1 MGLGESRPSPP
12 FSALHPVRE
21 MKVRAKSR
29 RAQAEIIGAL
39 FFIVLAMIVF
49 SLFTAL
55 LAAQYSMARQAA
67 EAQLVV
73 GGKADE
79 SLSVSLSAG
88 TVTIRNNGPVSAA
101 IFYYI
106 GVNGGG
112 QQQVEALTQT
122 VTVAP
127 RGTSAFS
134 VSPSF
139 QSVGVITSLGNVWW
153 SSQ

>member
-1 MGLGESRPSPP
+1 
-12 FSALHPVRE
+12 
-21 MKVRAKSR
+21 MKVRKAR

-55 LAAQYSMARQAA
+55 MAAQYSIARQVAD
-67 EAQLVV
+67 AQLVV
-73 GGKADE
+73 GGRADE

-88 TVTIRNNGPVSAA
+88 SVTARNDGPTTAA

-112 QQQVEALTQT
+112 KQKVVALGQAI
-122 VTVAP
+122 TVAP
-127 RGTSAFS
+127 RGSATFQ

-139 QSVGVITSLGNVWW
+139 QSVGVITSYGNVWW
-153 SSQ
+153 SS

>member
-1 MGLGESRPSPP
+1 
-12 FSALHPVRE
+12 
-21 MKVRAKSR
+21 MKLRGRTR

-49 SLFTAL
+49 GLFTAL
-55 LAAQYSMARQAA
+55 MAAQYSMTRQAA

-79 SLSVSLSAG
+79 SLSVGLSSG
-88 TVTIRNNGPVSAA
+88 TVTVRNNGPTTAS
-101 IFYYI
+101 ISYYM

-112 QQQVEALTQT
+112 QQQVVALGKA

-139 QSVGVITSLGNVWW
+139 QSVGVITSYGNVWW
-153 SSQ
+153 DSQA

>member
-1 MGLGESRPSPP
+1 MKLRGRP
-12 FSALHPVRE
+12 
-21 MKVRAKSR
+21 R
-29 RAQAEIIGAL
+29 RAQAEIVGAL

-55 LAAQYSMARQAA
+55 LAAQYSMAREAA

-79 SLSVSLSAG
+79 SLSVSLNSG
-88 TVTIRNNGPVSAA
+88 MVTVRNNGPTTAS
-101 IFYYI
+101 ISYYV

-112 QQQVEALTQT
+112 QQQVVTLGQT

-127 RGTSAFS
+127 RGISTFS
-134 VSPSF
+134 VGPAY
-139 QSVGVITSLGNVWW
+139 QSVGVVTSYGNMWW
-153 SSQ
+153 DS

>member
-1 MGLGESRPSPP
+1 MKLGR
-12 FSALHPVRE
+12 
-21 MKVRAKSR
+21 SR

-67 EAQLVV
+67 EAQSVV
-73 GGKADE
+73 GARADE

-88 TVTIRNNGPVSAA
+88 TVTIRNNGPVTAA
-101 IFYYI
+101 VSYFI

-112 QQQVEALTQT
+112 QEQVAALSQA

-127 RGTSAFS
+127 RGTSTFS
-134 VSPSF
+134 ISPSI
-139 QSVGVITSLGNVWW
+139 QSVGVVTSFGNVWW
-153 SSQ
+153 SS

>member
-1 MGLGESRPSPP
+1 
-12 FSALHPVRE
+12 
-21 MKVRAKSR
+21 MKVKSR
-29 RAQAEIIGAL
+29 RAQAEIVGAL
-39 FFIVLAMIVF
+39 FFIVLAMLVF

-55 LAAQYSMARQAA
+55 LAAQYSMAKQAS

-79 SLSVSLSAG
+79 SLSVGLSSG
-88 TVTIRNNGPVSAA
+88 TVTVRNNGPTTTS
-101 IFYYI
+101 ISYYM

-112 QQQVEALTQT
+112 QQQVVVLGQA

-127 RGTSAFS
+127 RGTSTFS

-139 QSVGVITSLGNVWW
+139 LRVGVVTSFGNVWW
-153 SSQ
+153 SS

>member
-1 MGLGESRPSPP
+1 
-12 FSALHPVRE
+12 
-21 MKVRAKSR
+21 MKLRGRTR

-49 SLFTAL
+49 GLFTAL
-55 LAAQYSMARQAA
+55 MAAQYSMTRQAA

-79 SLSVSLSAG
+79 SLSVGLSSG
-88 TVTIRNNGPVSAA
+88 TVTVRNNGPTTAS
-101 IFYYI
+101 ISYFM

-112 QQQVEALTQT
+112 QQQVVALGKA

-139 QSVGVITSLGNVWW
+139 QNVGVITSYGNVWW
-153 SSQ
+153 DSQA

>member
-1 MGLGESRPSPP
+1 
-12 FSALHPVRE
+12 
-21 MKVRAKSR
+21 MKLRAEKR

-55 LAAQYSMARQAA
+55 MAAQYSIARQAA
-67 EAQLVV
+67 DAQLVV
-73 GGKADE
+73 GGRADE

-88 TVTIRNNGPVSAA
+88 SVTVRNDGPTTAA

-106 GVNGGG
+106 GVNEGGKQKIVSLG
-112 QQQVEALTQT
+112 QPVS
-122 VTVAP
+122 VAP
-127 RGTSAFS
+127 RGTSTFL

-139 QSVGVITSLGNVWW
+139 QSVGVVTSYGDVWW
-153 SSQ
+153 SS

>member
-1 MGLGESRPSPP
+1 M
-12 FSALHPVRE
+12 V
-21 MKVRAKSR
+21 
-29 RAQAEIIGAL
+29 
-39 FFIVLAMIVF
+39 VF

-55 LAAQYSMARQAA
+55 LAAQFSMVRQAA
-67 EAQLVV
+67 QAQLVV

-79 SLSVSLSAG
+79 SLSVSLSSG
-88 TVTIRNNGPVSAA
+88 TVTIRNDGPVTAA
-101 IFYYI
+101 ISYYI

-112 QQQVEALTQT
+112 QQQVMALSQA

-139 QSVGVITSLGNVWW
+139 QSVGVVTSFGNVWW
-153 SSQ
+153 NS

>member
-1 MGLGESRPSPP
+1 
-12 FSALHPVRE
+12 
-21 MKVRAKSR
+21 MKVRKVR

-67 EAQLVV
+67 EAQSVV
-73 GGKADE
+73 GEKADE
-79 SLSVSLSAG
+79 SLSVSLGSG
-88 TVTIRNNGPVSAA
+88 TVTIRNNGPTTAA
-101 IFYYI
+101 ISYYI

-112 QQQVEALTQT
+112 QQQVMALGQT

-127 RGTSAFS
+127 RGTSTFS
-134 VSPSF
+134 VNPSF
-139 QSVGVITSLGNVWW
+139 QSVGVVTSFGNVWW
-153 SSQ
+153 NS

>member
-1 MGLGESRPSPP
+1 
-12 FSALHPVRE
+12 
-21 MKVRAKSR
+21 MKVKSR

-73 GGKADE
+73 GGRADE
-79 SLSVSLSAG
+79 SLSVSLSSG
-88 TVTIRNNGPVSAA
+88 TVTVRNNGPTTATIS
-101 IFYYI
+101 YYM

-112 QQQVEALTQT
+112 QQQVVALDQT
-122 VTVAP
+122 VAVAP
-127 RGTSAFS
+127 RGTSAFP
-134 VSPSF
+134 VSPSY
-139 QSVGVITSLGNVWW
+139 QRIGVITSYGNVWW
-153 SSQ
+153 SP

>member
-1 MGLGESRPSPP
+1 
-12 FSALHPVRE
+12 
-21 MKVRAKSR
+21 MKKSR

-55 LAAQYSMARQAA
+55 MAAQYSIARQAA
-67 EAQLVV
+67 DAQLVV
-73 GGKADE
+73 GGRADE

-88 TVTIRNNGPVSAA
+88 SVTVRNDGPTTAA

-106 GVNGGG
+106 GVNEGGKQKIVSLG
-112 QQQVEALTQT
+112 QPVS
-122 VTVAP
+122 VAP
-127 RGTSAFS
+127 RGTSTFL

-139 QSVGVITSLGNVWW
+139 QSVGVVTSYGDVWW
-153 SSQ
+153 SS

>member
-1 MGLGESRPSPP
+1 
-12 FSALHPVRE
+12 
-21 MKVRAKSR
+21 MKARAKFR

-67 EAQLVV
+67 EAQSVV
-73 GGKADE
+73 GEKADE
-79 SLSVSLSAG
+79 SLSVSLGSG
-88 TVTIRNNGPVSAA
+88 TVTVRNNGPTTAA
-101 IFYYI
+101 ISYYM

-112 QQQVEALTQT
+112 QQQVVALGQE

-139 QSVGVITSLGNVWW
+139 QSVGVVTSYGNVWW
-153 SSQ
+153 SS

>member
-1 MGLGESRPSPP
+1 
-12 FSALHPVRE
+12 
-21 MKVRAKSR
+21 MKVKSR

-73 GGKADE
+73 GGRADE
-79 SLSVSLSAG
+79 SLSVSLSSG
-88 TVTIRNNGPVSAA
+88 TVTVRNNGPTTATIS
-101 IFYYI
+101 YYM

-112 QQQVEALTQT
+112 QQQVVALGQA

-127 RGTSAFS
+127 RGTSTFS
-134 VSPSF
+134 VSPSY
-139 QSVGVITSLGNVWW
+139 QGVGVVTSYGNVWW
-153 SSQ
+153 SS

>member
-1 MGLGESRPSPP
+1 
-12 FSALHPVRE
+12 
-21 MKVRAKSR
+21 MKVRKAR

-55 LAAQYSMARQAA
+55 TAAQYSMARQAA
-67 EAQLVV
+67 DAQLVV

-88 TVTIRNNGPVSAA
+88 SVTVRNDGPTTAA

-112 QQQVEALTQT
+112 KQKVVALGQAI
-122 VTVAP
+122 TVAP
-127 RGTSAFS
+127 RGSATFQ

-139 QSVGVITSLGNVWW
+139 QSVGVITSYGNVWW
-153 SSQ
+153 SS

>member
-1 MGLGESRPSPP
+1 MRGKP
-12 FSALHPVRE
+12 
-21 MKVRAKSR
+21 R

-67 EAQLVV
+67 QAQLVV

-79 SLSVSLSAG
+79 SLSVNLSSG
-88 TVTIRNNGPVSAA
+88 TVTIRNNGPATAA
-101 IFYYI
+101 IFYYM

-112 QQQVEALTQT
+112 QLQVVALGRA

-127 RGTSAFS
+127 RGTSTFS
-134 VSPSF
+134 VSPSL
-139 QSVGVITSLGNVWW
+139 QSVGVVTSFGNVWW
-153 SSQ
+153 NS

>member
-1 MGLGESRPSPP
+1 MRGKP
-12 FSALHPVRE
+12 
-21 MKVRAKSR
+21 R

-67 EAQLVV
+67 QAQLVV

-79 SLSVSLSAG
+79 SLSVNLSSG
-88 TVTIRNNGPVSAA
+88 TVTIRNNGPATAA
-101 IFYYI
+101 IFYYM

-112 QQQVEALTQT
+112 QLQVVALGRA

-127 RGTSAFS
+127 RGTSTFL
-134 VSPSF
+134 VSPSLH
-139 QSVGVITSLGNVWW
+139 SVGVVTSFGNVWW
-153 SSQ
+153 NS

>member
-1 MGLGESRPSPP
+1 MR
-12 FSALHPVRE
+12 R
-21 MKVRAKSR
+21 RRNRR

-55 LAAQYSMARQAA
+55 MAAQYSMARQAA
-67 EAQLVV
+67 DAQLVV
-73 GGKADE
+73 GGRADE
-79 SLSVSLSAG
+79 SLSVSLSSG
-88 TVTIRNNGPVSAA
+88 TVTVRNNGPTTAA

-112 QQQVEALTQT
+112 QQQVIALNQA

-127 RGTSAFS
+127 RGTSTFP
-134 VSPSF
+134 VNPSF
-139 QSVGVITSLGNVWW
+139 QSVGVITSYGNVWW
-153 SSQ
+153 DSNT

>member
-1 MGLGESRPSPP
+1 MRGKP
-12 FSALHPVRE
+12 
-21 MKVRAKSR
+21 R

-67 EAQLVV
+67 QAQLVV
-73 GGKADE
+73 GDKADE
-79 SLSVSLSAG
+79 SLSVNLSSG
-88 TVTIRNNGPVSAA
+88 TVTIRNNGPATAA
-101 IFYYI
+101 IFYYM

-112 QQQVEALTQT
+112 QLQVVALGRA

-127 RGTSAFS
+127 RGTSTFS
-134 VSPSF
+134 VSPSL
-139 QSVGVITSLGNVWW
+139 QRVGVVTSFGNVWW
-153 SSQ
+153 NS